1 MDLDIER
8 WAGLSTTGEY
18 SLYPGERVVLGR
30 QPSHSNHSRSSRLH
44 STHAPKQRNLRN
56 SHRRRPP
63 LHEARDTMARI
74 LDTFSASQQT
84 DVKSISTGYLNPD
97 VSNKRMKGEM
107 TAKAQQSET
116 SPTRAWLRSREMS
129 HVITT
134 GPEESQEKQQADS
147 SGPQQHAVK
156 ATAADLPPVSH
167 TVVHNTTDLHDILEQ
182 FDAVKIQEKFPATET
197 PAAAEPANPTLPPL
211 PSALRQRFVP
221 NPLLNMTKRDEWRA
235 RQEIDGMLDRSTW
248 MSAPKRF
255 AKADQLEKVYA
266 FLERELAALNAPESG
281 PDFRRLQVYAAVWEK
296 VIAQFKL
303 YGPVLAEIK
312 NEYDK
317 TIANFH
323 NDQRELNFLRT
334 KVQSLLAQNENRLL
348 IKYERRKTKALEAK
362 YAALEAEN
370 EELKGEL
377 RRKLAMYAAYLP
389 PSALEQRKKE
399 DSVLESLEIKTYKL
413 GEDPISVYESQIET
427 LTART
432 AAQDGELQTLRKTIA
447 EDCVPRVE
455 KESAEASLA
464 TAQLT
469 VEELKAQTAALRT
482 QVEEQR
488 AELETA
494 TASVLEK
501 QAQYDFLYREYNEL
515 SEAVARKFD
524 PDSDKMRPS
533 SSDPS
538 PP

>member
-1 MDLDIER
+1 MELDIKR
-8 WAGLSTTGEY
+8 WAGLSATGEY

-30 QPSHSNHSRSSRLH
+30 QPAHNQPRSKLH
-44 STHAPKQRNLRN
+44 GTHVPKQRNLRGGF
-56 SHRRRPP
+56 RPP

-74 LDTFSASQQT
+74 LDTFSASQQK

-97 VSNKRMKGEM
+97 VSNRRMKGEM
-107 TAKAQQSET
+107 ETKIQQQDV
-116 SPTRAWLRSREMS
+116 SPVRSWLRTRDSPEA
-129 HVITT
+129 TT
-134 GPEESQEKQQADS
+134 TAAEDAKETQPN
-147 SGPQQHAVK
+147 QQHAAK
-156 ATAADLPPVSH
+156 ATPPELQPTSH

-182 FDAVKIQEKFPATET
+182 FDAVKLQEKFPADES
-197 PAAAEPANPTLPPL
+197 PAAAEPATPIL
-211 PSALRQRFVP
+211 PSLPSTVQQRFLP
-221 NPLLNMTKRDEWRA
+221 NPLLNMTKRDEWRT
-235 RQEIDGMLDRSTW
+235 RQEIDGMLDRTTW

-266 FLERELAALNAPESG
+266 FLDRELAALNAPESG

-296 VIAQFKL
+296 VITQFRL
-303 YGPVLAEIK
+303 YGPLLAEIK

-334 KVQSLLAQNENRLL
+334 KVQSLLSQNENRLL

-389 PSALEQRKKE
+389 PSVLEQRKKE
-399 DSVLESLEIKTYKL
+399 DPALESLEVKSYKP
-413 GEDPISVYESQIET
+413 GEDPISVFESQIEN
-427 LTART
+427 LTATTEAQEVELT
-432 AAQDGELQTLRKTIA
+432 ALRKSIT

-455 KESAEASLA
+455 KETAEASLA

-469 VEELKAQTAALRT
+469 VEELKAQTAALQT
-482 QVEEQR
+482 QVEAQR

-494 TASVLEK
+494 TASLKEK

-524 PDSDKMRPS
+524 PDAEKKV
-533 SSDPS
+533 S
-538 PP
+538 PFLKHWI